1 MDGNRFPKKVKGD
14 KSMRT
19 VAEDIAEWLE
29 MNPRDKMDL
38 DAAALIRKF
47 ERVYAAAFD
56 MVYARTDIASR
67 AAYAELVDLLKGK
80 KSE

>member
-1 MDGNRFPKKVKGD
+1 
-14 KSMRT
+14 MRT
-19 VAEDIAEWLE
+19 VAEDLADWLE
-29 MNPRDKMDL
+29 SNPRAKMDL
-38 DAAALIRKF
+38 DAASLLRKV

-56 MVYARTDIASR
+56 MVHARTDIASR